1 MKEKTGLKIEKW
13 QIEYNQLMNYAI
25 THKMRNLKIALELAV
40 EYHEGQYRDG
50 GEPFIIHPL
59 MVCKI
64 LLLLN
69 VEKYLKAWYP
79 EKSDD
84 WIRHQCDV
92 LLAAAVLHDVV
103 EDCELPNKG
112 REMVEVYHLE
122 EEVWIIVIILS
133 KPPKGEPCDPKAY
146 FKGILEI
153 WKATLI
159 KIADRANNCTTMQ
172 VFDESRREKYICET
186 SEYIYPLC
194 AEAKRKYPQFSNIIK
209 ILENLIVSIC
219 ESLASLSGM
228 QEEIKNQ
235 TQNYEEM
242 IHFIEFNAKKENMPN
257 TYLALSMAK
266 KLYEGRLRTSGD
278 PFVIHP
284 LRVSSYLL
292 NLGITDDITNAAA
305 LLHEKAHWMKGADT
319 YIRNSGISPEV
330 TRIVDIVSD
339 KAVSLPEYYERIQ
352 EDPRAILEKLA
363 NRAHTCTF
371 LAKASYEEMEAYT
384 RENQEYM
391 VPMCEWAKIHLPQYA
406 NQIEIM
412 QYHILSISNIVEV
425 VTRQNRLTSQKGS

>member
-1 MKEKTGLKIEKW
+1 MKEKTGLNIERW
-13 QIEYNQLMNYAI
+13 RIEYNQLMNYAN
-25 THKMRNLKIALELAV
+25 THKMRNLRIALELAV
-40 EYHEGQYRDG
+40 KYHEGQYRDG

-59 MVCKI
+59 MVCKM
-64 LLLLN
+64 LMLLN

-79 EKSDD
+79 EKSDE

-112 REMVEVYHLE
+112 REMVDEYHLD
-122 EEVWIIVIILS
+122 EEVWIIVNILS
-133 KPPKGEPCDPKAY
+133 KPPKGEPYDPKAY

-159 KIADRANNCTTMQ
+159 KLSDRANNCTTMQ
-172 VFDESRREKYICET
+172 VFKESRRKKYILET
-186 SEYIYPLC
+186 TEYIYPLC
-194 AEAKRKYPQFSNIIK
+194 TEGKRKYPQFSNIIK

-228 QEEIKNQ
+228 KEAITKQ

-242 IHFIEFNAKKENMPN
+242 IDFIKFNTKKEKMPN
-257 TYLALSMAK
+257 TYLALSMTE
-266 KLYEGRLRTSGD
+266 KLYEGKFRTSGD

-292 NLGITDDITNAAA
+292 NLGIMDDVTNAAA
-305 LLHEKAHWMKGADT
+305 LLHEKSHWMKGADT
-319 YIRNSGISPEV
+319 YIRDSGINPEV
-330 TRIVDIVSD
+330 TRIVNIVSN
-339 KAVSLPEYYERIQ
+339 KAMPLPEYYKKIQ
-352 EDPRAILEKLA
+352 EEPRAILEKLA

-371 LAKASYEEMEAYT
+371 LAKASYEDMEAYT

-391 VPMCEWAKIHLPQYA
+391 VPMCEWAKMHLPQYA

>member
-1 MKEKTGLKIEKW
+1 MKEKTGLKIERWKEEYR
-13 QIEYNQLMNYAI
+13 QIKAYAMANN
-25 THKMRNLKIALELAV
+25 MRNLLIALELAV
-40 EYHEGQYRDG
+40 NYHEGQYRDG
-50 GEPFIIHPL
+50 GEPYIIHPL
-59 MVCKI
+59 MVCKT

-69 VEKYLKAWYP
+69 VEKYLKEWYP
-79 EKSDD
+79 QKSDS

-103 EDCELPNKG
+103 EDCDLPNKG
-112 REMVEVYHLE
+112 REMVEVDHLE
-122 EEVWIIVIILS
+122 EEVWRIVIILS
-133 KPPKGEPCDPKAY
+133 KPPKGEPYDPKAY
-146 FKGILEI
+146 FNGILEI

-172 VFDESRREKYICET
+172 VFKEERRKNYIRET

-194 AEAKRKYPQFSNIIK
+194 AEGKRKYPQFSNIIR

-219 ESLASLSGM
+219 ESLASLLGM
-228 QEEIKNQ
+228 QEEITNQ

-242 IHFIEFNAKKENMPN
+242 IDFIKFNAKKENMPN

-278 PFVIHP
+278 PFLIHP
-284 LRVSSYLL
+284 LRVSAYLMD
-292 NLGITDDITNAAA
+292 LGIMDDITNAAA

-330 TRIVDIVSD
+330 TRIVDIISD
-339 KAVSLPEYYERIQ
+339 KAMPLPEYYKKIQ
-352 EDPRAILEKLA
+352 EEPRAILEKLA

-391 VPMCEWAKIHLPQYA
+391 VPMCEWAKIHLLQYA